1 MTLSS
6 TIQDALNEHMNQ
18 EFCAS
23 YLYLSMSA
31 YCEEMNLPGFA
42 HWMRTQSQEEYS
54 HAMKMF
60 NFIVDQKG
68 RVILHPIDQP
78 TIEFHSPLDLM
89 QQTLEHERHV
99 TRLINQLYEL
109 AIREKDYP
117 TQVHLQWFITE
128 QVEEEKVASNIVEQ
142 LKMIGDQGNAL
153 LLLDREL
160 AKRGFWDGNGSISLI
175 SEPSL

>member
-1 MTLSS
+1 MTLSK

-18 EFCAS
+18 EFYAS

-31 YCEEMNLPGFA
+31 YCEAINLPGFA

-60 NFIVDQKG
+60 DFIVDQKG

-99 TRLINQLYEL
+99 TRLINQLYQL
-109 AIREKDYP
+109 AVREHDYP
-117 TQVHLQWFITE
+117 TQVHLQWFIAE

-142 LKMIGDQGNAL
+142 LKMIGEQGTPL

-160 AKRGFWDGNGSISLI
+160 AKRGSGMTNESRGVIA
-175 SEPSL
+175 EPSL